1 MTAVRLASHLG
12 LTAVDIDVALVGLEA
27 EGCVLRGRF
36 TPGAA
41 SIEWCE
47 RRLLARIHRYTLGRL
62 RREIEPV
69 SRAEFVRF
77 LFEWQRVKPDDR
89 REGDEALAAVVAE
102 LEGFAAPAAA
112 WEAEILPARIVG
124 FTPDM
129 LDRLC
134 LAGRASWARPAP
146 PVRETPG
153 RSFGPIRS
161 TPIALFSR
169 RGRRQASLW
178 LAPAAVAA
186 TAATDGE
193 LPAGPRPFSDSTAP
207 EGSEAEDRNAGGTG
221 GSATL
226 SSGTNEVVSGTSKD
240 VVPHGGD
247 VAPAPLS
254 TGARGILAYLE
265 ARGASFFDDI
275 LAETGAAGLDA
286 AAALGELIAQGRVS
300 ADGFAGLRAFTGASA
315 RRLRAVAE
323 AGRWSC
329 VARRAADAGNVG
341 EDGVEAVARTL
352 LRRYGVVFKPLLAR
366 ESITVPWRDLLR
378 EFRRLEARGE
388 IRGGRF
394 IAGFTGEQYALP
406 EAVETLRRVRRAP
419 ADGAI
424 VTLSAAD
431 PLNLT
436 GVVCLGERV
445 PATASTR
452 IAFRDGVPIATLTG
466 SRKIDWIES
475 QSPEGEWEG
484 RNALLRRR
492 IPALPV
498 RTGRVG

>member
-1 MTAVRLASHLG
+1 MTAVGLASDLG
-12 LTAVDIDVALVGLEA
+12 LTAVDVDVALVGLEA

-36 TPGAA
+36 TPGAG

-77 LFEWQRVKPDDR
+77 LFEWQRVKPDDQ
-89 REGDEALAAVVAE
+89 REGDEALAAVIAE

-112 WEAEILPARIVG
+112 WETEILPARIVG

-134 LAGRASWARPAP
+134 LAGRASWARLAP

-169 RGRRQASLW
+169 QGRRQAPLW
-178 LAPAAVAA
+178 LAAAV
-186 TAATDGE
+186 TAAADGE
-193 LPAGPRPFSDSTAP
+193 LPAEPRPFPDSTAP
-207 EGSEAEDRNAGGTG
+207 QDSDVEDRNVGGTE

-226 SSGTNEVVSGTSKD
+226 SSGTGKVPSKV
-240 VVPHGGD
+240 VVPQGED

-275 LAETGAAGLDA
+275 LAETGANGLDT

-329 VARRAADAGNVG
+329 VARRAADAGDIG
-341 EDGVEAVARTL
+341 EDGVEAVARAL

-394 IAGFTGEQYALP
+394 VAGFTGEQYTLP

-424 VTLSAAD
+424 GTLSAAD

-445 PATASTR
+445 SATVSTR
-452 IAFRDGVPIATLTG
+452 IAFPDGGAYCHAD
-466 SRKIDWIES
+466 RQQED
-475 QSPEGEWEG
+475 
-484 RNALLRRR
+484 
-492 IPALPV
+492 
-498 RTGRVG
+498 

>member
-1 MTAVRLASHLG
+1 M
-12 LTAVDIDVALVGLEA
+12 
-27 EGCVLRGRF
+27 
-36 TPGAA
+36 
-41 SIEWCE
+41 
-47 RRLLARIHRYTLGRL
+47 
-62 RREIEPV
+62 

-112 WEAEILPARIVG
+112 WESEILPARIVG

-169 RGRRQASLW
+169 QGRRQASLW
-178 LAPAAVAA
+178 LAAGGAVATGEVVA
-186 TAATDGE
+186 TVGTVSTTGTAGTDGE
-193 LPAGPRPFSDSTAP
+193 VSAEPRPFSDSAARR
-207 EGSEAEDRNAGGTG
+207 GSGVEDPNAGGMG
-221 GSATL
+221 DSATL
-226 SSGTNEVVSGTSKD
+226 SSGTSKVPSKV
-240 VVPHGGD
+240 VVPQGED

-275 LAETGAAGLDA
+275 LAETGASGLDA

-315 RRLRAVAE
+315 RRLRAIAE

-329 VARRAADAGNVG
+329 VARRAADAGDVG

-394 IAGFTGEQYALP
+394 VAGFTGEQYALP

-445 PATASTR
+445 SATASTR

-466 SRKIDWIES
+466 SRKIDCIEP
-475 QSPEGEWEG
+475 QSAEQEWEG
-484 RNALLRRR
+484 RNALLRSR
-492 IPALPV
+492 IPALSA
-498 RTGRVG
+498 RSGRVG

>member
-1 MTAVRLASHLG
+1 MTAVRLASDLG
-12 LTAVDIDVALVGLEA
+12 LTAVDVDVALVGLEA

-36 TPGAA
+36 TPDAA

-112 WEAEILPARIVG
+112 WESEILPARIVG

-169 RGRRQASLW
+169 QGRRQASLW
-178 LAPAAVAA
+178 WLAPAP
-186 TAATDGE
+186 TDGE
-193 LPAGPRPFSDSTAP
+193 LPAEPPPFPDSTAP
-207 EGSEAEDRNAGGTG
+207 QGTGAEDRSAAGTR
-221 GSATL
+221 GSTTL
-226 SSGTNEVVSGTSKD
+226 SSGTSKV
-240 VVPHGGD
+240 VVPEGGD
-247 VAPAPLS
+247 VAPTPLS

-275 LAETGAAGLDA
+275 LAETGASGLDA

-315 RRLRAVAE
+315 RRLRAIAE

-329 VARRAADAGNVG
+329 VARRAADAGGVG

-394 IAGFTGEQYALP
+394 VAGFTGEQYALP
-406 EAVETLRRVRRAP
+406 EAVETLRRVRRTT

-445 PATASTR
+445 SATGSTR

-466 SRKIDWIES
+466 SRKIDWIEA
-475 QSPEGEWEG
+475 QSPEQEWEG

-492 IPALPV
+492 IPALAA
-498 RTGRVG
+498 RSGGVG